1 MSLRTIF
8 LTALV
13 FLGVVYWLR
22 ARDLKQLA
30 LVRAGQHCKDLD
42 LQLLDESVVLKS
54 IKPQRNIR
62 GKFCFVRSYQFDFT
76 SNGEDRYQGIIHLAN
91 KKVLRITLE
100 PHRID

>member
-1 MSLRTIF
+1 MSLRSIF

-30 LVRAGQHCKDLD
+30 FIEASKYCKNLD
-42 LQLLDESVVLKS
+42 LALLDESVALKS
-54 IKPQRNIR
+54 LRPARNSKGR
-62 GKFCFVRSYQFDFT
+62 LLLSRVYQFDFT
-76 SNGEDRYQGIIHLAN
+76 ANGEDRYQGEIILVG
-91 KKVLRITLE
+91 KQVLQVKLP

>member
-1 MSLRTIF
+1 MSLRSIF

-30 LVRAGQHCKDLD
+30 LIEASKYCKELD
-42 LQLLDESVVLKS
+42 LSLLDESVVLRS
-54 IKPQRNIR
+54 IKPMRNSR
-62 GKFCFVRSYQFDFT
+62 GKRCLSRTYQFDFT
-76 SNGEDRYQGIIHLAN
+76 SNGNDRYQGEIRLSG
-91 KKVLRITLE
+91 KQVLQIKLP

>member
-1 MSLRTIF
+1 MSLRSIF

-30 LVRAGQHCKDLD
+30 LNEASKHCKDLD
-42 LQLLDESVVLKS
+42 LTLLDESVVLRS
-54 IKPQRNIR
+54 IKPVRNTL
-62 GKFCFVRSYQFDFT
+62 GKLCLSRTYQFDFT
-76 SNGEDRYQGIIHLAN
+76 SNGENRYQGEISLSG
-91 KKVLRITLE
+91 KQVLRIQLP

>member
-1 MSLRTIF
+1 MSLRSIF

-30 LVRAGQHCKDLD
+30 LVAASNHCKSLN
-42 LQLLDESVVLKS
+42 LSLLDETVVLKR
-54 IKPQRNIR
+54 IKPMRSPE
-62 GKFCFVRSYQFDFT
+62 GKLALTRTYYFDFS
-76 SNGEDRYQGIIHLAN
+76 SNGEDRYQGEISLAG
-91 KKVLRITLE
+91 KRILQIKLP